1 MAGAT
6 FAPQTGRGPEV
17 GPRAASAQLP
27 FAQRLYQQHE
37 KKYAQAGCGLISSSA
52 PGPSYLCS
60 WLQLIESFR
69 LNTWHLL
76 EQLACVLQ

>member
-37 KKYAQAGCGLISSSA
+37 KKYAQAGCGLTPSSYTYSLA
-52 PGPSYLCS
+52 
-60 WLQLIESFR
+60 QLAAICRALS
-69 LNTWHLL
+69 LHNIWHLSS
-76 EQLACVLQ
+76 QLAYNLP

>member
-27 FAQRLYQQHE
+27 FDQRLYQQHE
-37 KKYAQAGCGLISSSA
+37 KKYAQAGGGPTPSCA
-52 PGPSYLCS
+52 PAPAQLRS
-60 WLQLIESFR
+60 WLQFIRQF
-69 LNTWHLL
+69 
-76 EQLACVLQ
+76 

>member
-27 FAQRLYQQHE
+27 SPSAYT
-37 KKYAQAGCGLISSSA
+37 SSMRRNMHRQVA
-52 PGPSYLCS
+52 
-60 WLQLIESFR
+60 
-69 LNTWHLL
+69 
-76 EQLACVLQ
+76 V